1 MLGFQAAP
9 RLFSGQADEQFCLC
23 SSEYEMSTCV
33 IYCTNS
39 HLFKGGRDMCADSTS
54 LGFEKSPCGRVQGNK
69 LQYTS
74 LILSLSVY
82 LPSPPE
88 RAYQIHPP

>member
-9 RLFSGQADEQFCLC
+9 RLFSGQTDEQFCLC

-39 HLFKGGRDMCADSTS
+39 HLSRG
-54 LGFEKSPCGRVQGNK
+54 
-69 LQYTS
+69 
-74 LILSLSVY
+74 VY
-82 LPSPPE
+82 LICAL
-88 RAYQIHPP
+88 RRGGKMYAQ

>member
-23 SSEYEMSTCV
+23 SFEYEMSTCV

-39 HLFKGGRDMCADSTS
+39 HLFKGGGGGGGGGA
-54 LGFEKSPCGRVQGNK
+54 
-69 LQYTS
+69 
-74 LILSLSVY
+74 
-82 LPSPPE
+82 
-88 RAYQIHPP
+88 

>member
-39 HLFKGGRDMCADSTS
+39 HLFKGWRGGRDMPADSTS
-54 LGFEKSPCGRVQGNK
+54 PGGEGRPEFFRV
-69 LQYTS
+69 
-74 LILSLSVY
+74 ILSHDHSMFDLRKA
-82 LPSPPE
+82 
-88 RAYQIHPP
+88 RAE

>member
-39 HLFKGGRDMCADSTS
+39 HLFKGGRDMCTDLTS
-54 LGFEKSPCGRVQGNK
+54 PGGEGRPEFFRV
-69 LQYTS
+69 
-74 LILSLSVY
+74 ILSHDHSMFDLRIKPVRNS
-82 LPSPPE
+82 
-88 RAYQIHPP
+88 AGK

>member
-9 RLFSGQADEQFCLC
+9 RLFSGQGDEQFCLC

-39 HLFKGGRDMCADSTS
+39 HLFKEGVFDMRAR
-54 LGFEKSPCGRVQGNK
+54 EVQQ
-69 LQYTS
+69 L
-74 LILSLSVY
+74 
-82 LPSPPE
+82 
-88 RAYQIHPP
+88 

>member
-9 RLFSGQADEQFCLC
+9 RLISGQADEQFCLC

-39 HLFKGGRDMCADSTS
+39 HLFRGGRDMRADSTS
-54 LGFEKSPCGRVQGNK
+54 PGGEGRPEFFRV
-69 LQYTS
+69 
-74 LILSLSVY
+74 ILSHDHSMFDLRNACA
-82 LPSPPE
+82 E
-88 RAYQIHPP
+88 

>member
-39 HLFKGGRDMCADSTS
+39 HVFKGGVFYFKVVSNRTVISVDVSTCVVVNVS
-54 LGFEKSPCGRVQGNK
+54 IASIVRFLCCNNNK
-69 LQYTS
+69 NVL
-74 LILSLSVY
+74 
-82 LPSPPE
+82 
-88 RAYQIHPP
+88 